1 MDARDEELKG
11 DTLSITRKPVSTE
24 FRVWGGNV
32 STKIEQ
38 MVRGYLLRIWLV
50 ATIALG
56 FLVLAASHVSD

>member
-1 MDARDEELKG
+1 MYVVDASDEEVKG
-11 DTLSITRKPVSTE
+11 DTLSIMRKPVSIE
-24 FRVWGGNV
+24 FRVRWGNV

-56 FLVLAASHVSD
+56 FLV